1 MEIIVGGIIE
11 KDNKI
16 LMVKEAK
23 KKCYGKWNVPAGHL
37 EDGETIFEGAIRE
50 IFEETGCKVRLKNV
64 LPIINKELENV
75 TFLLI
80 TFTTELLEENISFNK
95 EEIFVSDRKERFI
108 CLKSYSFWK
117 STKTAPKS
125 RFCILSKLVLFWSGW
140 VFRRFACF
148 RIDLFAVARILI
160 LRPLQ
165 IEHDNEQYHDKA
177 VRHHNKRVVPIGGH
191 ETARDRAGNR
201 AHLLGSVT

>member
-95 EEIFVSDRKERFI
+95 EEILDIKWFSKEELKNMTSENLRDEKLIKRTLEMLEENRK
-108 CLKSYSFWK
+108 YSLDV
-117 STKTAPKS
+117 
-125 RFCILSKLVLFWSGW
+125 IEVL
-140 VFRRFACF
+140 
-148 RIDLFAVARILI
+148 
-160 LRPLQ
+160 
-165 IEHDNEQYHDKA
+165 
-177 VRHHNKRVVPIGGH
+177 
-191 ETARDRAGNR
+191 
-201 AHLLGSVT
+201 